1 MTDIITL
8 LQPAVFLGWPL
19 KTKGSPRRWKHL
31 KQSDM
36 TPAYLK
42 RLEGGNV
49 GVAFGAVSADSD
61 GHALAGIDLDRAD
74 VVAAFLTANPK
85 LREGWLSRGRPDRLL
100 VIVRIVGPYPKT
112 CDLVD
117 GDRCPVGEWRV
128 DGSQSIIPPSLHPDT
143 GKPYELVSAKHPVVL
158 SFAEINW
165 PVGVSLTISMDSSI
179 TDPSNH
185 LLSSTEYPETVSEK
199 HSRKPFPESVPEKRI
214 QKPFPETVS
223 KNRSQD
229 NDELVSPYVVP
240 ARGQS
245 NRLLMG
251 LARRVKQLVLAGQP
265 VDCRAIFLT
274 WWSVSA
280 DNVDPETTA
289 DEFLERFNYAVQHC
303 HGGTDLAA
311 LWHQAGDLVVPGSE
325 KLLDD
330 RLRRLAAMC
339 HLLFQ
344 SNLANGQDRFHL
356 SCRVVGELFG
366 VPPKV
371 AWRWLGCLCKLGIL
385 EQVKKGDRLANS
397 GVASEYRYKG

>member
-31 KQSDM
+31 KQADM
-36 TPAYLK
+36 TPDYLK

-49 GVAFGAVSADSD
+49 GVAFGAVSADAN
-61 GHALAGIDLDRAD
+61 GHAMAGIDLDRAD
-74 VVAAFLTANPK
+74 VVKAVLTANPR
-85 LREGWLSRGRPDRLL
+85 LRDGWLSRGRPDRLL
-100 VIVRIVGPYPKT
+100 VIVRIAGNYPKS
-112 CDLVD
+112 CKLVD
-117 GDRCPVGEWRV
+117 GNKHPVGEWRV
-128 DGSQSIIPPSLHPDT
+128 DGCQSIIPPSIHPDT
-143 GKPYELVSAKHPVVL
+143 AKPYELVSAKCPVVL

-165 PVGVSLTISMDSSI
+165 PVGVSLTVSMDSSI
-179 TDPSNH
+179 TDPTIH

-214 QKPFPETVS
+214 RKPFPETVS
-223 KNRSQD
+223 QKRSQD
-229 NDELVSPYVVP
+229 NDELVAPYVVP
-240 ARGQS
+240 ARGHS

-274 WWSVSA
+274 WWSASEA
-280 DNVDPETTA
+280 NVDPETTA
-289 DEFLERFNYAVQHC
+289 DEFLERFNYAVEHC

-344 SNLANGQDRFHL
+344 SNLAKGLDRFHL
-356 SCRVVGELFG
+356 SCRVVGDLFD

-371 AWRWLGCLCKLGIL
+371 AWRWLGCLCKQGIL
-385 EQVKKGDRLANS
+385 EQVKKGDRLAKS

>member
-49 GVAFGAVSADSD
+49 GVAFGAVSADAD
-61 GHALAGIDLDRAD
+61 GHVLAGIDLDRTD
-74 VVAAFLTANPK
+74 VVEAFLAANPR
-85 LREGWLSRGRPDRLL
+85 LRDGWLSRGRPDRLL
-100 VIVRIVGPYPKT
+100 VIVRIVGSYPKT

-143 GKPYELVSAKHPVVL
+143 GKPYELVSAKPPVVL

-165 PVGVSLTISMDSSI
+165 PVGVSLTVSMDSSI

-251 LARRVKQLVLAGQP
+251 LARRVKQLVLAGQS

-274 WWSVSA
+274 WWSASEA
-280 DNVDPETTA
+280 NVDPETTA

-311 LWHQAGDLVVPGSE
+311 MWHKAGDLIVPGSE

-344 SNLANGQDRFHL
+344 SNLAKGLDRFHL
-356 SCRVVGELFG
+356 SCRVVGDLFD